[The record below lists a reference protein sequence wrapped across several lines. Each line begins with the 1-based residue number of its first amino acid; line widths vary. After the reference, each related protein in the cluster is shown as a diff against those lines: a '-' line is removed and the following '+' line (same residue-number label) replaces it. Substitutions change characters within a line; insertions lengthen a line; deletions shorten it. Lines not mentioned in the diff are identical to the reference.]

1 MIGVRTVEP
10 VHAAKSRSC
19 QYQQRAKEAVET
31 AYIEVTDQVVVHIP
45 APQARRM
52 FLQKFRQ
59 NLADFEIGFLV
70 RIDRVHGNVFDHGTQ
85 RIETEQH
92 VGFKEVP
99 LFQFVQRQFSQHA
112 GAGSRVPIGG
122 IHDVPVTATELGHE
136 GQHGV
141 SKQPDRRH
149 ALHRLGAE
157 EPVAFGVVSL
167 PQQERPHK
175 LRQQGGVHL
184 SVTVNLHHDVHAIG
198 NRCLVCSH
206 DSATH
211 APIFGVEQH
220 AYSWVLVV
228 LFDETATAIRTGI
241 IYGVN
246 DRHFGSDGLNDTEY
260 MLRDF
265 VAGNSDGY
273 AHGVQ
278 FLNWWRPA
286 PRRPLSVRRL

>member
-1 MIGVRTVEP
+1 MEKRNQALNPNHDGQRCQHDGAAGGRVIGVRTVEP

-59 NLADFEIGFLV
+59 NLADFEIGLFV

-85 RIETEQH
+85 RIEAEQH

-99 LFQFVQRQFSQHA
+99 LLQFVQRQFSQHA

-141 SKQPDRRH
+141 AEQPNRGH
-149 ALHRLGAE
+149 ALHGFWAE
-157 EPVAFGVVSL
+157 EAIAFGVV
-167 PQQERPHK
+167 
-175 LRQQGGVHL
+175 GF
-184 SVTVNLHHDVHAIG
+184 
-198 NRCLVCSH
+198 
-206 DSATH
+206 SA
-211 APIFGVEQH
+211 Q
-220 AYSWVLVV
+220 
-228 LFDETATAIRTGI
+228 
-241 IYGVN
+241 
-246 DRHFGSDGLNDTEY
+246 
-260 MLRDF
+260 
-265 VAGNSDGY
+265 
-273 AHGVQ
+273 
-278 FLNWWRPA
+278 
-286 PRRPLSVRRL
+286 